1 MKGWAMTDELTIA
14 YMKGREEGRAM
25 AGSFA
30 KSLVESLIRPYSN
43 VSDISLEDIAQE
55 RNTSALFSS
64 NHALAILS
72 ARNFLCQADASAKG
86 EASAAQAPSQIARPL
101 DEWHEDMG
109 PVIWWFFPMTE
120 APYVGSPLDC
130 GAPVE
135 VVTRYY
141 EKCKVVEKLTRHN
154 VGGWPG
160 YHTHWTPMPQLPR
173 QIEDPSEADNV

>member
-1 MKGWAMTDELTIA
+1 MKGWTMTDELTIV
-14 YMKGREEGRAM
+14 YMKARAE
-25 AGSFA
+25 AAQEIASLKA
-30 KSLVESLIRPYSN
+30 RLVEAREILHFTNQYGAFP
-43 VSDISLEDIAQE
+43 SDVRE
-55 RNTSALFSS
+55 RVKS
-64 NHALAILS
+64 
-72 ARNFLCQADASAKG
+72 FLCQADASAKG